1 MDSLGQAS
9 YRVSYSHRWLT
20 RGVWSPRVSPTT
32 KRRCGMRIRISLL
45 AAPLLAFA
53 LLVSISAGQAETI
66 LEPKE
71 RAIE

>member
-1 MDSLGQAS
+1 
-9 YRVSYSHRWLT
+9 
-20 RGVWSPRVSPTT
+20 
-32 KRRCGMRIRISLL
+32 MRIRISLL